1 MSASLISTPP
11 TAAGAATESATPLLQ
26 VDNLRVTFRLGRR
39 LVEAVRSV
47 SFEVAPGQCVA
58 IVGESGSGKSVTA
71 RTLVG
76 LPGKGAEMHADR
88 LEVRGVDAR
97 RLSDRRW
104 RQLRGRRIGFVL
116 QDALSSL
123 DPVRKVGAEIAEAL
137 RTHRVVSRADTSTQ
151 VVELLRQVGVPEP
164 EARAGQFP
172 HQLSGGLRQRALI
185 ASAIAAN
192 PELVIADEP
201 TTALDVTV
209 QAQILQLLDQ
219 RKRLGTAILLISH
232 DLAVVAQLADEVLVM
247 KDGVFVES
255 GPTCQVLADPQH
267 EYTRRLLAAVP
278 VAHARGTRLSITDG
292 RVATQP
298 RAPLGAEVVLEAKNL
313 DKRYTLP
320 GGGTL
325 DAVDDVSLQLRAG
338 ETLGIVGESG
348 SGKSTTARL
357 LLGLERA
364 DAGTVQVDGTTW
376 NDIGD
381 AARRRLRQHIQV
393 IYQDPLSSFDPR
405 YPVRRL
411 IAEPL
416 AVAGVPRAERIARVR
431 ELIDQVGLSPEVLDR
446 RARQLSGGQR
456 QRVAIARAL
465 APRPR
470 IIVCDEPVSALDV
483 SIQAQ
488 VLDLLADLQ
497 IQLGISYVFISHHLG
512 VIYHVSDRILVM
524 KDGKVVEAGDV
535 ERVFRDPQHDYT
547 KQLLAAVPS
556 LDGIAAGRPRVADD
570 NASRT
575 VGALS
580 VSA

>member
-11 TAAGAATESATPLLQ
+11 TVAGAATESATPLLQ
-26 VDNLRVTFRLGRR
+26 VDNLRVTFRHGRR